1 MSINDS
7 SNVINAKTE
16 RRTERPE
23 DVAVLSL
30 GAAAKFCLIQSAF
43 SYQTKQSQPHG
54 QVFIK
59 LRNFQF
65 LCQLLNHFSR
75 RAQ

>member
-30 GAAAKFCLIQSAF
+30 GAAAKFRLIQSA
-43 SYQTKQSQPHG
+43 SNKTKSAAWPG
-54 QVFIK
+54 FYKVTK
-59 LRNFQF
+59 LSIFMSIVKSF
-65 LCQLLNHFSR
+65 
-75 RAQ
+75 